1 MKRYTILGIWFLFL
15 AGTLFSCYDD
25 KGNYDYD
32 WVPEVVLEAGNS
44 GLGDLVVK
52 RGQRLTIKPN
62 LKLLTGAEGTEK
74 DTAEFR
80 PEDYT
85 YRWVAY
91 QRVLAAGSVELAT
104 TQNLDTIIDLPL
116 LTEPYRIQYTV
127 RGKET
132 GVDYSFS
139 FNLRVE
145 TRYENAWLFLT
156 ENNEGIADLT
166 LYGKEVGNTSENPWV
181 YEHHVLE
188 RSGFPYRG
196 GGAKFVYYNS
206 FNNKNYLMVGTGEG
220 SGWLGKNDLDWTE
233 TQMLRYLMAMPKGLD
248 YTFEKVIKN
257 GTGVWFFVGSDGSIY
272 AMGNSVIMLDA
283 CNNLSPSVT
292 GTGQYQKVKM
302 TPFAGGDAM
311 QSFLYDES
319 NEVMLLFTGTT
330 ANLSGNPIYA
340 LPENLKLRNH
350 KLFLMESYGLSLTNV
365 YAKNKADN
373 KYYRYT
379 YDTYDRSETKLG
391 EPFEITNGEL
401 LEQGEQFVCDY
412 MNGFFYMS
420 MGNKLYVLRGPEL
433 REVTIKDP
441 DGVVTGGFQ
450 GLESISLLTRYTG
463 IPSTTPYIM
472 AATYGGTE
480 NSGKVYFLE
489 LNSIESSELTVRA
502 YFEGLEK
509 VKSISR
515 F

>member
-15 AGTLFSCYDD
+15 TGILFSCYDD

-32 WVPEVVLEAGNS
+32 WAPEVVLEAGNS

-62 LKLLTGAEGTEK
+62 LKLLLGAEGTER
-74 DTAEFR
+74 DTVEFR

-85 YRWVAY
+85 YQWVAY
-91 QRVLAAGSVELAT
+91 QRVLSAGTVELAT

-132 GVDYSFS
+132 GVNYSFS

-145 TRYENAWLFLT
+145 TRYESAWLFLT

-181 YEHHVLE
+181 YEHQVLE

-196 GGAKFVYYNS
+196 GGANFVYYNS
-206 FNNKNYLMVGTGEG
+206 FNNNNYLMVGTGEG
-220 SGWLGKNDLDWTE
+220 SGWVGKNDLDWKE
-233 TQMLRYLMAMPKGLD
+233 TQMLRYLMAMPKELD
-248 YTFEKVIKN
+248 YTFEKIVQN
-257 GTGVWFFVGSDGSIY
+257 GVWFFIGSDGSIY
-272 AMGNSVIMLDA
+272 PMGNTVMMMDA
-283 CNNLSPSVT
+283 CNNLPPSVT
-292 GTGQYQKVKM
+292 GADQYQNVKLA
-302 TPFAGGDAM
+302 PFIGGSNS
-311 QSFLYDES
+311 QNLLYDET
-319 NEVMLLFTGTT
+319 NEVMLIFKGN
-330 ANLSGNPIYA
+330 AGNLSGNPMYA
-340 LPENLKLRNH
+340 LTENLKLRNH
-350 KLFLMESYGLSLTNV
+350 KLFFMEFYGVSLTNV

-379 YDTYDRSETKLG
+379 YDTYDRDETKLG
-391 EPFEITNGEL
+391 DPFEITNGEL

-412 MNGFFYMS
+412 VNGFFYMS
-420 MGNKLYVLRGPEL
+420 IGDKLYVLRGHEL

-450 GLESISLLTRYTG
+450 GLENISLLTRYTG
-463 IPSTTPYIM
+463 IQSTRPYIM
-472 AATYGGTE
+472 VATYGGTE
-480 NSGKVYFLE
+480 NSGKIYFLE
-489 LNSIESSELTVRA
+489 PNSIESSELTVRT

-509 VKSISR
+509 VKSISY

>member
-1 MKRYTILGIWFLFL
+1 MKRYTILGIWFLFFT
-15 AGTLFSCYDD
+15 GMLFSCYDD

-32 WVPEVVLEAGNS
+32 WAPEVVLEAGNS
-44 GLGDLVVK
+44 GLGDRVVK
-52 RGQRLTIKPN
+52 RGQRLIITPH
-62 LKLLTGAEGTEK
+62 LKLLLGAEGTGR
-74 DTAEFR
+74 DTVEFR

-85 YRWVAY
+85 YQWVAY
-91 QRVLAAGSVELAT
+91 QRVLSAGSVELAT

-132 GVDYSFS
+132 GVNYSFS

-166 LYGKEVGNTSENPWV
+166 LYGKELGNTSENPWV
-181 YEHHVLE
+181 YEHQVLK

-206 FNNKNYLMVGTGEG
+206 FNRHNYLMVGTGEG
-220 SGWLGKNDLDWTE
+220 SGWLGKNDLDWKE
-233 TQMLRYLMAMPKGLD
+233 TQMLRYLMAMPRELD
-248 YTFEKVIKN
+248 YTFEKIVQQ
-257 GTGVWFFVGSDGSIY
+257 GLWFFIASDGKIY
-272 AMGNSVIMLDA
+272 PMGNSVGMLDA
-283 CNNLSPSVT
+283 CNHLPPSVT
-292 GTGQYQKVKM
+292 GTGQYQNVKLA
-302 TPFAGGDAM
+302 PFIGGSSM
-311 QSFLYDES
+311 QNLLYDET
-319 NEVMLLFTGTT
+319 NEVMLSCKGSAGSLM
-330 ANLSGNPIYA
+330 NNSMYA
-340 LPENLKLRNH
+340 LTENLKLRNH
-350 KLFLMESYGLSLTNV
+350 KLFFMEFYGVCLTNV

-379 YDTYDRSETKLG
+379 YDTYDRNEAKLG
-391 EPFEITNGEL
+391 DPFEITNGEL
-401 LEQGEQFVCDY
+401 LEQGEQFVCDNV
-412 MNGFFYMS
+412 NGFFYMS
-420 MGNKLYVLRGPEL
+420 IEDKLYVLRGHEL

-450 GLESISLLTRYTG
+450 GLENISLLTRYIG
-463 IPSTTPYIM
+463 ISSVRPYIM
-472 AATYGGTE
+472 VATYGGTE
-480 NSGKVYFLE
+480 NSGKIYFLE
-489 LNSIESSELTVRA
+489 PNSIESSELIVRT

-509 VKSISR
+509 VKSISY